1 MTRGISRVL
10 LLGILIAGFAGRGLA
25 IDHPY
30 TEGTV
35 WNVTFVKTVEGMD
48 EDYLKNLSTNWKRIM
63 DQAKADGLILSYRVF
78 SASAANPE
86 DWNLMLLVETKNM
99 AAFDGMEQKFEEI
112 SEKLIGGEEKQKEG
126 AVYRNEIRE
135 ILGSKVARELVLK

>member
-1 MTRGISRVL
+1 
-10 LLGILIAGFAGRGLA
+10 
-25 IDHPY
+25 
-30 TEGTV
+30 
-35 WNVTFVKTVEGMD
+35 
-48 EDYLKNLSTNWKRIM
+48 
-63 DQAKADGLILSYRVF
+63 
-78 SASAANPE
+78 
-86 DWNLMLLVETKNM
+86 MLLVETKNM